1 MTEKERERERERE
14 TREEN
19 AEERETVRNVEG
31 AVVFRDERGENESAD
46 TMVETKK
53 KDLEGGYE
61 TEYEEDMQ
69 SGKRDKMDE
78 AEDNLGRFEYE
89 IEESVADFEDEM
101 PTERKEILESSDDSS
116 QDEIDVRKKRVKR
129 RTGKTNTVFLKTLSI
144 NMQNQA

>member
-1 MTEKERERERERE
+1 MTEKERERERE

-19 AEERETVRNVEG
+19 AEERETVRNKEDAEERETVRNVEG

-69 SGKRDKMDE
+69 SGK
-78 AEDNLGRFEYE
+78 
-89 IEESVADFEDEM
+89 
-101 PTERKEILESSDDSS
+101 
-116 QDEIDVRKKRVKR
+116 
-129 RTGKTNTVFLKTLSI
+129 
-144 NMQNQA
+144 

>member
-1 MTEKERERERERE
+1 
-14 TREEN
+14 
-19 AEERETVRNVEG
+19 
-31 AVVFRDERGENESAD
+31 
-46 TMVETKK
+46 
-53 KDLEGGYE
+53 
-61 TEYEEDMQ
+61 
-69 SGKRDKMDE
+69 MDE